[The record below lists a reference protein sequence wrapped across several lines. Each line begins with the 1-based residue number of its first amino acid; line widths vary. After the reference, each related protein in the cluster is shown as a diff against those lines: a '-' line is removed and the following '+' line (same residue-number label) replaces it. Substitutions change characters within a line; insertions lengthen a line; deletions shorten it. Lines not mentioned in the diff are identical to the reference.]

1 MPWLFPRNGTPEN
14 ERAERVGADLPL
26 IFSDDLTGACDVGS
40 VCLASGWKV
49 RVEFGAKGWERVET
63 PARDEIVVADLET
76 RQLKPREAGYRAG
89 QACLSFL
96 RRGLRPLMFKMDS
109 TLRGNY
115 IGEARAMQKVLRAPQ
130 VWLVPANPG
139 QGRWTVEGRVF
150 VNGITLEKT
159 DYARD
164 PLNPINSARVGG
176 VSAVNLRLD
185 EKSGAGV
192 RSRARALGS
201 VFISA
206 DAISGDDLKRIA
218 RMIKPRELVFAASPI
233 AGYLTG
239 KKPGKRGEVKLNSRR
254 WLGVIGSLNPQTE
267 CQVRAVSG
275 KSGVEVSWIKPGLLF
290 SGGIPPVP
298 SGIST
303 WILALEPVSFRALLK
318 SKSSLSDGKRIAGML
333 GELASKCRMNFNPA
347 GMILSGGLTAIAA
360 CEKMGISGLGL
371 TGMAGPGLVASK
383 AVWSGPLLEI
393 ITKPGGFGS
402 DDALLEIVNRIR
414 RA

>member
-1 MPWLFPRNGTPEN
+1 MPWRFPRNGTPEN
-14 ERAERVGADLPL
+14 ERAEGAGADLPL

-40 VCLASGWKV
+40 VCLAHGWRV
-49 RVEFGAKGWERVET
+49 RVEFGARGWERVEP
-63 PARDEIVVADLET
+63 PARGEIVVADLET
-76 RQLKPREAGYRAG
+76 RQLKPRDAGYRAG
-89 QACLSFL
+89 QAGLSFL

-115 IGEARAMQKVLRAPQ
+115 IEEAQALQKVLRASR

-150 VNGITLEKT
+150 VNGIPLEQT

-164 PLNPINSARVGG
+164 PLHPITDGRVGG
-176 VSAVNLRLD
+176 VSAINLRLD
-185 EKSGAGV
+185 GKTDARIGRRGRVSGA
-192 RSRARALGS
+192 RY
-201 VFISA
+201 ISA
-206 DAISGDDLKRIA
+206 DAICGDDLKRIA
-218 RMIKPRELVFAASPI
+218 RLIKTGDLVFGASPI
-233 AGYLTG
+233 AGYLAG
-239 KKPGKRGEVKLNSRR
+239 NMPGQPGKVKLNSGR
-254 WLGVIGSLNPQTE
+254 WLGVIGSLNPLTE
-267 CQVRAVSG
+267 SQVQVISG
-275 KSGVEVSWIKPGLLF
+275 KPGVKVALIKPGLLF

-298 SGIST
+298 SGISA

-318 SKSSLSDGKRIAGML
+318 SKSSLADGKRIAGML
-333 GELASKCRMNFNPA
+333 GALASQCRRSFNPV
-347 GMILSGGLTAIAA
+347 GLILSGGLTAIEV

-383 AVWSGPLLEI
+383 AVWNGPPLEI

-402 DDALLEIVNRIR
+402 DEALLEIVNMIR